1 MKPSGWGIAM
11 RILGVLSTLFA
22 GLGIIGI
29 IGAMVTDDYSPGDTV
44 LGSLILV
51 IPPIAVAVILFRG
64 ADHVDN
70 NVAERAARRAAQAA
84 AARLVPPQPAL
95 LQPQP
100 PQPQPAPPQPQAAEE
115 KAAKRRQVQAER
127 QAAKEKRE
135 AKRAEQKA
143 AKAARRKE
151 REEKR
156 AARRK
161 EREAAQEELEAKRAE
176 QKAARAARRKERE
189 EKRAAAAAN
198 RTPGFLLDIAPMLE
212 DGPFTDNGKLSLYVM
227 DKHKPAI
234 HKLARTHGDF
244 VARGRSGSGAFADWG
259 TVVAEPSNSYDPD
272 AVRLEVKGQPV
283 AYFSLEW
290 KDLAHEALNAASGLP
305 VVVPVVVR
313 WWGGRGEYVW
323 AFPTMEAARDFAD
336 WLHRKDR
343 K

>member
-29 IGAMVTDDYSPGDTV
+29 IGAMVTDDYSAGDAV
-44 LGSLILV
+44 IGSLILV
-51 IPPIAVAVILFRG
+51 IPPIVVAVLLFRG
-64 ADHVDN
+64 AERVDKWA
-70 NVAERAARRAAQAA
+70 AERAARRAVQAA
-84 AARLVPPQPAL
+84 AARPTPPQPAL

-100 PQPQPAPPQPQAAEE
+100 HDESQKAKAAEE
-115 KAAKRRQVQAER
+115 EAAKRRQIEAER
-127 QAAKEKRE
+127 QAAREEQE
-135 AKRAEQKA
+135 AKRAER
-143 AKAARRKE
+143 KAARAARQKE

-189 EKRAAAAAN
+189 EKQAAAAAN
-198 RTPGFLLDIAPMLE
+198 RAPGFLLDITPMLE
-212 DGPFTDNGKLSLYVM
+212 DGSFTDNGKLSLYVM

-244 VARGRSGSGAFADWG
+244 ITRGRSGSGAFADWG
-259 TVVAEPSNSYDPD
+259 TVVAEPSNSYDPY

-290 KDLAHEALNAASGLP
+290 KDLAHEALNTASGNP
-305 VVVPVVVR
+305 VVVPAVVR
-313 WWGGRGEYVW
+313 WWGGHGEYVW
-323 AFPTMEAARDFAD
+323 AFPTMEAAKEFAD

-343 K
+343 NRR